1 MDVGLLSSSHSGVN
15 FMPAS
20 LAPSP
25 NGVLAWPEDLNNSFM
40 DYISKKKGCCLLTSR
55 KATKKVE
62 KKATKKVAKKALA
75 VTRKKAPAT
84 MNKAG
89 RKRKAVDTIDT
100 SDGEVL
106 GPRTRGRKSVRFSQ
120 EVDL

>member
-1 MDVGLLSSSHSGVN
+1 MYGTAAQKIGRKVG
-15 FMPAS
+15 
-20 LAPSP
+20 
-25 NGVLAWPEDLNNSFM
+25 
-40 DYISKKKGCCLLTSR
+40 
-55 KATKKVE
+55 
-62 KKATKKVAKKALA
+62 KKATKKVGKKALV

-84 MNKAG
+84 MNKTG